1 MNKAAQAYFQTKVGT
16 TDQGQLLLMLYDGAL
31 NYLQQARDKM
41 IAKDYAAKGLL
52 ISKVIDIVNEL
63 SCTLNMEKGGTLA
76 ENLNNLYFLCTA
88 RLLQANLKM
97 NVEQLDSVSGILSG
111 LRSAYA
117 QILETPEAQK
127 AAAQIATRLNAAA
140 SMSQRAA
147 PIMAPP
153 VQATGAAGQM
163 QARAAYGQ
171 QGAKNA
177 PMATQSPVAA
187 PSAAPASLV
196 APVAPPM
203 SAPVAEPAAVASA
216 ASAGSASSHA
226 GNPHAGSTVLAF
238 SAPHSAG
245 QTMPKA
251 SAPQTESAATTA
263 STLASPSAPSVP
275 PASPVS
281 PAPIGPTSEA
291 QGLSPAGG
299 LSRRMAGYGKF
310 AQGA

>member
-1 MNKAAQAYFQTKVGT
+1 MNKAAHAYFQTKVGT

-153 VQATGAAGQM
+153 VQASGVAGQM

-171 QGAKNA
+171 QGAQTGLAAKASAVPQTVAPPAVASPESVANLGAASVATSPASASVENA
-177 PMATQSPVAA
+177 AGTLNPKGLGSTVRAFPTVTAPAAA
-187 PSAAPASLV
+187 PHP
-196 APVAPPM
+196 APVASPE
-203 SAPVAEPAAVASA
+203 SVAQPVV
-216 ASAGSASSHA
+216 GDD
-226 GNPHAGSTVLAF
+226 
-238 SAPHSAG
+238 
-245 QTMPKA
+245 
-251 SAPQTESAATTA
+251 
-263 STLASPSAPSVP
+263 
-275 PASPVS
+275 
-281 PAPIGPTSEA
+281 A
-291 QGLSPAGG
+291 QGLSPVGG

>member
-1 MNKAAQAYFQTKVGT
+1 MNKAAQAYFQTKVST

-117 QILETPEAQK
+117 QIIETPEAQK
-127 AAAQIATRLNAAA
+127 AAAQIANRLNAAA
-140 SMSQRAA
+140 SMTQRAA

-153 VQATGAAGQM
+153 VQATGAVGQM

-171 QGAKNA
+171 QAAHMGVASEQVPVA
-177 PMATQSPVAA
+177 APELAQAPLAPAPVQSVVTPMAGAAVAASPVAA
-187 PSAAPASLV
+187 PLAGTSVRAFTAPGPAGLAQPKAAPAPQPEAV
-196 APVAPPM
+196 PAAQPAPV
-203 SAPVAEPAAVASA
+203 
-216 ASAGSASSHA
+216 GD
-226 GNPHAGSTVLAF
+226 
-238 SAPHSAG
+238 G
-245 QTMPKA
+245 QA
-251 SAPQTESAATTA
+251 
-263 STLASPSAPSVP
+263 
-275 PASPVS
+275 
-281 PAPIGPTSEA
+281 
-291 QGLSPAGG
+291 LSPAVG
-299 LSRRMAGYGKF
+299 LTRRVAGYGKF